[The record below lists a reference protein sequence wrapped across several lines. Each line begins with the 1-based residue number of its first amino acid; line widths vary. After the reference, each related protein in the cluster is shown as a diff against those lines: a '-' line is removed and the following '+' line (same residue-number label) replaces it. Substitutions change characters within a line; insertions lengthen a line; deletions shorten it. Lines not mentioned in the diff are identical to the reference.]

1 MPTLFLLALSLIV
14 WLSLALAASTLVVDD
29 ADPRILYTGTWTKNP
44 ISDPKNF
51 NYGGTL
57 TATNDTTAKATLTF
71 SGGTHPHD
79 IY

>member
-14 WLSLALAASTLVVDD
+14 CLSLALAASTLVVDD

-57 TATNDTTAKATLTF
+57 TATNDTTSKATLTF
-71 SGGTHPHD
+71 SGGTHSHF
-79 IY
+79 Y

>member
-1 MPTLFLLALSLIV
+1 MHTLFLLALSLIV
-14 WLSLALAASTLVVDD
+14 LCYTACAVPTLIVDD

-57 TATNDTTAKATLTF
+57 TATNDTTSKATLTF
-71 SGGTHPHD
+71 SGGMHSHF
-79 IY
+79 Y